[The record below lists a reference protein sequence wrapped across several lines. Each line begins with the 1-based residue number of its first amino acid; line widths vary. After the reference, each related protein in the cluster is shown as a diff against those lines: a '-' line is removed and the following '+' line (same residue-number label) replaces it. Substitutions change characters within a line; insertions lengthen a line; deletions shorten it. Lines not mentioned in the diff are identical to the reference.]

1 MTYCLRALLPV
12 LLLISSPAAFAKG
25 KKCKTPE
32 DLGKAVFNAFK
43 KKDATA
49 FQSLYINEKEFEA
62 LLKSASMNDE
72 QKNDVR
78 EKFQKESP
86 VLKSLENFRDVNEE
100 LSGSG
105 MNISNAQLDHVEF
118 SITVEK
124 GVSVSKVKVFFTD
137 AVSGKKGSLRMR
149 DCLKTIHGWKLIEE
163 VHGEVDYSEDYYKQ
177 MMDSLMAD
185 SMYKSM
191 QEQLNNVD
199 TTAYEPQY
207 EDMGYYS
214 CDKKIDSVS
223 HLLKGMLGKWIMQ
236 EGDSTNGFILISKKP
251 VMITADNKSGWN
263 VSVMYNADCKLE
275 VSLHGFGLWPVCV
288 EPGSKILITFADGTW
303 LEKENSGEKNC
314 YGDAK
319 MNFYS
324 GTDNNEA
331 EQIRTKRIHSIK
343 IEMPEGVFEKVFS
356 VANGNDLYDTVN
368 CMPK

>member
-1 MTYCLRALLPV
+1 MRNVFLSAISV
-12 LLLISSPAAFAKG
+12 LFFIIPSVTLAKG

-62 LLKSASMNDE
+62 LLKSASMDAE
-72 QKNDVR
+72 QKNYTR
-78 EKFQKESP
+78 EKFQRESP
-86 VLKSLENFRDVNEE
+86 VLKSLVNFQEVSEE
-100 LSGSG
+100 LAGSG
-105 MNISNAQLDHVEF
+105 INISNAKLDHVEF
-118 SITVEK
+118 GTNNEK

-137 AVSGKKGSLRMR
+137 AVSGKKGTFRMR
-149 DCLKTIHGWKLIEE
+149 DCLKSIHGWKLIEE
-163 VHGEVDYSEDYYKQ
+163 VHLDIDYSNDYNKQ
-177 MMDSLMAD
+177 LTDSLAMDSMMKVLA
-185 SMYKSM
+185 
-191 QEQLNNVD
+191 QQLQNSVD
-199 TTAYEPQY
+199 TTYSEPQY

-223 HLLKGMLGKWIMQ
+223 HLLKGMLGKWIMS
-236 EGDSTNGFILISKKP
+236 EGDSTNGFFLISRKP
-251 VMITADNKSGWN
+251 VMVTADNKSGWN
-263 VSVMYNADCKLE
+263 VSVVYSSDCKLE

-303 LEKENSGEKNC
+303 LEKENNGEKNC

-319 MNFYS
+319 FGFDS
-324 GTDNNEA
+324 GSDNL
-331 EQIRTKRIHSIK
+331 EQLRTKKIHSIK
-343 IEMPEGVFEKVFS
+343 IEMPEGVFEKIFT